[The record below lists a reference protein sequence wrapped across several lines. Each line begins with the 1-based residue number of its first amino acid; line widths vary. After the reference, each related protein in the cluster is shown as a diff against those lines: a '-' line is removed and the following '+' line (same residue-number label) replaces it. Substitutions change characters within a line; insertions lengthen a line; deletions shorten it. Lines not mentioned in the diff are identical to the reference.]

1 MSWVPGRLGSGY
13 FKFPLAS
20 ASLFGYGFDS
30 FILKMPQ
37 GSEIKLHTDPAIFG
51 KRHFRI
57 NFVYLEARSGGH
69 FIVVR
74 NNASTCNDTRLNIF
88 RPDIEEHKVSRVNE
102 GTRYALSIGFSI

>member
-1 MSWVPGRLGSGY
+1 MKWVPGRLGSGY
-13 FKFPLAS
+13 FKFPLVS

-30 FILKMPQ
+30 FILKMPK

-57 NFVYLEARSGGH
+57 NFITREAKSGGY

-74 NNASTCNDTRLNIF
+74 NNASTHTNSRVNIF
-88 RPDIEEHKVSRVNE
+88 RPDIEEHRVSRINE
-102 GTRYALSIGFSI
+102 GTRYALSFGFSV